1 MKKILTIAL
10 TLCLLVTALAGCGSS
25 APAAPDPTAA
35 PTEAPA
41 EATAEP
47 AAEGGKL
54 IVGFDAEFPPFG
66 YIAEDGSYDGFDL
79 ALAQEVCARLG
90 WEYEAVAIDWASKD
104 AELKAGN
111 INCIWNGFTCTGREE
126 EYTWSD
132 PYIDNSIVAIVRAD
146 SGIESLA
153 DLAGKTV
160 MVQSA
165 SSGLDALTANEE
177 LTASFGELVQ
187 LPDYNTGFL
196 ELRQGTVDAVVVDVG
211 VGKYQIAN
219 TEGDYVILSEP
230 VSVEQY
236 AIGFYLGNEALR
248 DAVNEQLLA
257 MAEDGT
263 MMSIAEKYVDELK
276 RMNDFC
282 NKTVAEMLAYH
293 KEVTDARAY
302 YLDTPA
308 SELDAFAFVT
318 EACPALRGEFC
329 KVTLLTDTYFIG
341 FRTAAVKVAEK
352 AIAEVL
358 KNKDNYSSEEL
369 EAICNEIDEL
379 CSLTDETVIEGYQE
393 LQDILFDLM

>member
-10 TLCLLVTALAGCGSS
+10 SLCLLVTALAGCGSS

-132 PYIDNSIVAIVRAD
+132 AYIDNSIVAIVRAD

-177 LTASFGELVQ
+177 LTASFGEL
-187 LPDYNTGFL
+187 YNTGFL

-211 VGKYQIAN
+211 VGNYQIAN

-236 AIGFYLGNEALR
+236 AVGFYLGNEALR
-248 DAVNEQLLA
+248 NAVNEQLLA

-263 MMSIAEKYVDELK
+263 MMSIAEKYVDKGLS
-276 RMNDFC
+276 
-282 NKTVAEMLAYH
+282 
-293 KEVTDARAY
+293 
-302 YLDTPA
+302 LD
-308 SELDAFAFVT
+308 SL
-318 EACPALRGEFC
+318 CLC
-329 KVTLLTDTYFIG
+329 K
-341 FRTAAVKVAEK
+341 
-352 AIAEVL
+352 
-358 KNKDNYSSEEL
+358 
-369 EAICNEIDEL
+369 
-379 CSLTDETVIEGYQE
+379 
-393 LQDILFDLM
+393 

>member
-1 MKKILTIAL
+1 MKKFISTVLAL
-10 TLCLLVTALAGCGSS
+10 GMAAGLAGCGSS
-25 APAAPDPTAA
+25 APAVPDPTAA

-132 PYIDNSIVAIVRAD
+132 AYIDNSIVAIVRAD

-211 VGKYQIAN
+211 VGNYQIAN

-236 AIGFYLGNEALR
+236 AVGFYLGNEALR

-263 MMSIAEKYVDELK
+263 MMSIAEKYVDKGLS
-276 RMNDFC
+276 
-282 NKTVAEMLAYH
+282 
-293 KEVTDARAY
+293 
-302 YLDTPA
+302 LD
-308 SELDAFAFVT
+308 SL
-318 EACPALRGEFC
+318 CLC
-329 KVTLLTDTYFIG
+329 K
-341 FRTAAVKVAEK
+341 
-352 AIAEVL
+352 
-358 KNKDNYSSEEL
+358 
-369 EAICNEIDEL
+369 
-379 CSLTDETVIEGYQE
+379 
-393 LQDILFDLM
+393 

>member
-66 YIAEDGSYDGFDL
+66 YVAEDGSYDGFDL

-90 WEYEAVAIDWASKD
+90 WEYEAVAVDWASKD

-132 PYIDNSIVAIVRAD
+132 AYIDNSIVRAD

-211 VGKYQIAN
+211 VGNYQIAN

-236 AIGFYLGNEALR
+236 AVGFYLGNEALR

-263 MMSIAEKYVDELK
+263 MMSIAEKYVDKGLS
-276 RMNDFC
+276 
-282 NKTVAEMLAYH
+282 
-293 KEVTDARAY
+293 
-302 YLDTPA
+302 LD
-308 SELDAFAFVT
+308 SL
-318 EACPALRGEFC
+318 CLC
-329 KVTLLTDTYFIG
+329 K
-341 FRTAAVKVAEK
+341 
-352 AIAEVL
+352 
-358 KNKDNYSSEEL
+358 
-369 EAICNEIDEL
+369 
-379 CSLTDETVIEGYQE
+379 
-393 LQDILFDLM
+393 

>member
-1 MKKILTIAL
+1 MTNGEALFATI
-10 TLCLLVTALAGCGSS
+10 TE
-25 APAAPDPTAA
+25 TAA
-35 PTEAPA
+35 EYGKK
-41 EATAEP
+41 ATA
-47 AAEGGKL
+47 
-54 IVGFDAEFPPFG
+54 
-66 YIAEDGSYDGFDL
+66 
-79 ALAQEVCARLG
+79 
-90 WEYEAVAIDWASKD
+90 
-104 AELKAGN
+104 
-111 INCIWNGFTCTGREE
+111 
-126 EYTWSD
+126 
-132 PYIDNSIVAIVRAD
+132 
-146 SGIESLA
+146 
-153 DLAGKTV
+153 
-160 MVQSA
+160 
-165 SSGLDALTANEE
+165 
-177 LTASFGELVQ
+177 
-187 LPDYNTGFL
+187 
-196 ELRQGTVDAVVVDVG
+196 
-211 VGKYQIAN
+211 
-219 TEGDYVILSEP
+219 
-230 VSVEQY
+230 
-236 AIGFYLGNEALR
+236 
-248 DAVNEQLLA
+248 
-257 MAEDGT
+257 
-263 MMSIAEKYVDELK
+263 IAEKYVDELK

>member
-10 TLCLLVTALAGCGSS
+10 TLCLLATALAGCGSS

-35 PTEAPA
+35 PAEAPA

-132 PYIDNSIVAIVRAD
+132 AYIDNSIVAIVRAD
-146 SGIESLA
+146 SGIESLT

-211 VGKYQIAN
+211 VGNYQIAN

-236 AIGFYLGNEALR
+236 AVSFYLGNEALR
-248 DAVNEQLLA
+248 NAVNEQLLA

-263 MMSIAEKYVDELK
+263 MMSIAEKYVDKGLS
-276 RMNDFC
+276 
-282 NKTVAEMLAYH
+282 
-293 KEVTDARAY
+293 
-302 YLDTPA
+302 LD
-308 SELDAFAFVT
+308 SL
-318 EACPALRGEFC
+318 CLC
-329 KVTLLTDTYFIG
+329 K
-341 FRTAAVKVAEK
+341 
-352 AIAEVL
+352 
-358 KNKDNYSSEEL
+358 
-369 EAICNEIDEL
+369 
-379 CSLTDETVIEGYQE
+379 
-393 LQDILFDLM
+393 

>member
-10 TLCLLVTALAGCGSS
+10 TLCLLVTALAACGSA

-90 WEYEAVAIDWASKD
+90 WEYEAVAVDWASKD

-132 PYIDNSIVAIVRAD
+132 AYIDNSIVAIVRAD

-211 VGKYQIAN
+211 VGNYQIAN

-230 VSVEQY
+230 ISVEQY

-263 MMSIAEKYVDELK
+263 MMSIAEKYVDKGLS
-276 RMNDFC
+276 
-282 NKTVAEMLAYH
+282 
-293 KEVTDARAY
+293 
-302 YLDTPA
+302 LD
-308 SELDAFAFVT
+308 SL
-318 EACPALRGEFC
+318 CLC
-329 KVTLLTDTYFIG
+329 K
-341 FRTAAVKVAEK
+341 
-352 AIAEVL
+352 
-358 KNKDNYSSEEL
+358 
-369 EAICNEIDEL
+369 
-379 CSLTDETVIEGYQE
+379 
-393 LQDILFDLM
+393 

>member
-41 EATAEP
+41 EATAES

-90 WEYEAVAIDWASKD
+90 WEYEAVAID
-104 AELKAGN
+104 
-111 INCIWNGFTCTGREE
+111 NCIWNGFTCTGREE

-132 PYIDNSIVAIVRAD
+132 AYIDNSIVAIVRAD

-211 VGKYQIAN
+211 VGNYQIAN
-219 TEGDYVILSEP
+219 TEGDYIILSEP

-236 AIGFYLGNEALR
+236 AVGFYLGNEALR

-263 MMSIAEKYVDELK
+263 MMSIAEKYVDKGLS
-276 RMNDFC
+276 
-282 NKTVAEMLAYH
+282 
-293 KEVTDARAY
+293 
-302 YLDTPA
+302 LD
-308 SELDAFAFVT
+308 SL
-318 EACPALRGEFC
+318 CLC
-329 KVTLLTDTYFIG
+329 K
-341 FRTAAVKVAEK
+341 
-352 AIAEVL
+352 
-358 KNKDNYSSEEL
+358 
-369 EAICNEIDEL
+369 
-379 CSLTDETVIEGYQE
+379 
-393 LQDILFDLM
+393 